1 MTMTFT
7 EAEELVDRYL
17 TLFMEGRIDEAQ
29 ACLAPGA
36 RLIFPGGAV
45 QTSLPDVAA
54 EVGRLYESVAKTIDR
69 TWSANLGGDIIVT
82 TTGYLYGTSRTFGA
96 FKDVRFVDFFT
107 VRDGKILAQEVIN
120 DAAHV
125 GVVAPYS
132 PGQAELATADHSGT
146 V

>member
-1 MTMTFT
+1 MNLT

-17 TLFMEGRIDEAQ
+17 TLFMEGKLDEAQ
-29 ACLAPGA
+29 ECLAPDA

-69 TWSANLGGDIIVT
+69 TWSAQVGDDIIVT
-82 TTGYLYGTSRTFGA
+82 TTGYLYGTSRTFGD
-96 FKDVRFVDFFT
+96 FSGVRFLDFFT
-107 VRDGKILAQEVIN
+107 VRDGKIIAQEVIN
-120 DAAHV
+120 DAAQV

-132 PGQAELATADHSGT
+132 RSQSEIAQAKP
-146 V
+146 